1 MYATKVGISRTTLFK
16 YIHKDPSKRR
26 VLREEGG
33 GMRGKK
39 RLMTEGEVRDVV
51 RELKEGKE

>member
-1 MYATKVGISRTTLFK
+1 MFK

-26 VLREEGG
+26 LVREDEESGR
-33 GMRGKK
+33 RGKK
-39 RLMTEGEVRDVV
+39 RLMSEEEVRAVV